1 MKILILAILITLS
14 SVFSLPIKETIFIGK
29 VTTNKSNNNSVIGL
43 CIEFRVDTIVIAK
56 GFVEGNGIFKITSPV
71 SNKIDIYYHGIGV
84 QDTYVKTIRQTDKDT
99 VLLNLT
105 IPKKYKRYLGKAVC
119 PKCNKANK
127 TMPIVYGLG
136 SAVLIK
142 HIDSKGD
149 TTEIPYDNKSYYAGS
164 CVTSDID
171 PKYFC
176 KRDMIKF

>member
-1 MKILILAILITLS
+1 MKIFILAILITLS
-14 SVFSLPIKETIFIGK
+14 SVFSLLIKETTFIGK
-29 VTTNKSNNNSVIGL
+29 VTTNKNNKNYVLGL

-56 GFVEGNGIFKITSPV
+56 GFVEENGTFKITSPV

-84 QDTYVKTIRQTDKDT
+84 QDTYVKTIRPTDEDT
-99 VLLNLT
+99 VILNLT
-105 IPKKYKRYLGKAVC
+105 IPKEYKRYFGKAVC

-127 TMPIVYGLG
+127 TIPIVYGLG

-142 HIDSKGD
+142 HSDNKGD
-149 TTEIPYDNKSYYAGS
+149 TTQIPYDNKSYYAGS

-171 PKYFC
+171 PKFFC